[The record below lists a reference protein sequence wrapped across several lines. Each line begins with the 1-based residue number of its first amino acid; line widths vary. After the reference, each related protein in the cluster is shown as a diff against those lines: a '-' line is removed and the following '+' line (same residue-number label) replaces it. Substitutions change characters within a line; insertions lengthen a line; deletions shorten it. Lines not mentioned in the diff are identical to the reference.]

1 MEAIFK
7 EFFSTV
13 YFLLI
18 SAIKALKG
26 RLGSS
31 GIKKKWNVNSSILE
45 KNQNMSR
52 PVSITAARC
61 VAWRAIVGDMKCFK
75 ALHGASEA
83 LAIAAIVKTH
93 ISSLFNGD
101 HFHCCCAMRN
111 VALRSERNGN
121 TVGVSISLATQRHA
135 QP

>member
-1 MEAIFK
+1 MSIVVFRA
-7 EFFSTV
+7 
-13 YFLLI
+13 
-18 SAIKALKG
+18 
-26 RLGSS
+26 
-31 GIKKKWNVNSSILE
+31 ILE

-93 ISSLFNGD
+93 FQLIQWRPFPLLLRD
-101 HFHCCCAMRN
+101 
-111 VALRSERNGN
+111 ALRC
-121 TVGVSISLATQRHA
+121 VA
-135 QP
+135 